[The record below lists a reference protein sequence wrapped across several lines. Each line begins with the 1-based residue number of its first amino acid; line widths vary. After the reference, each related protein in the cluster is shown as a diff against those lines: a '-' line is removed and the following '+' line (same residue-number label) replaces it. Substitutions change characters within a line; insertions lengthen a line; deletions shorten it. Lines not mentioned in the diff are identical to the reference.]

1 MAGEMVIRAEAPPL
15 RTAGTLAVL
24 VDGERVGEVKQGG
37 VARFPLDPGPHTVR
51 VAVKGSRSKDV
62 AFEMPEEGAYRVDV
76 TSTGMSLLVGI
87 LPFFYPLGFIPGLL
101 HQVTARGVAPAQV
114 PAQAAEAVVSGEQ
127 AHNGLWWQADP
138 KLAKR
143 FQS

>member
-15 RTAGTLAVL
+15 RTAGTLGVV

-51 VAVKGSRSKDV
+51 VTVKGGRSKDV
-62 AFEMPEEGAYRVDV
+62 AFEMPEEGAFRIEV

-87 LPFFYPLGFIPGLL
+87 LPILYPLSFIPGFA
-101 HQVTARGVAPAQV
+101 HQVTARGVAPADV
-114 PAQAAEAVVSGEQ
+114 PAQAEAADPGE
-127 AHNGLWWQADP
+127 AAPNGLWWQSDP

-143 FQS
+143 FQN